1 MKFSSTLFKLS
12 IVMSLII
19 LQGFSLN
26 AQQRKGKGDK
36 TKAFLNFT
44 FEVFED
50 EATISEPMQI
60 SLLKNVKFHPKGI
73 PADIFNKNSE
83 GDFGIGQ
90 NLYGKEDPITASFER
105 LTEGDKNLFDKD
117 LAGGGDGFAGI
128 VVYKPGKLAKE
139 RSYITIPFKTGKDN
153 ITMTKGMKYCV
164 EFSISLAESSKY
176 ASNNIQM
183 LFDTQYDDEAPD
195 NIDDCGL
202 ITRQAGR
209 TLSNY
214 KNKIYSGFYG
224 WEKVCAMYES
234 KDGKETCIIIGNFET
249 NDETKVEVQKKPKDS
264 ETEVIAHA
272 YYFIDNVRIKEVSDK
287 KECNCYASYTVNIAD
302 SYSTLIFDKTPI
314 LNDKMTIAQK
324 IQAQVAY
331 FGFGKKSYTP
341 SGKEAFNF
349 IIAAMKKDPKIG
361 INIIGHN
368 DEKEDELA
376 DQNQELVN
384 MARQRA
390 EAIKSYFE
398 REGISEDRLVVVSN
412 GAKVNSIEIQSDDDN
427 EVRDAKN
434 RRVMFEVIK

>member
-1 MKFSSTLFKLS
+1 MKINSTSSKLFLLS
-12 IVMSLII
+12 SLFI
-19 LQGFSLN
+19 LIGLSLN
-26 AQQRKGKGDK
+26 AQRTGKGDK

-44 FEVFED
+44 FEDFTE
-50 EATISEPMQI
+50 EGTISEPSQI
-60 SLLKNVKFHPKGI
+60 GMLKNVYSPTSIG
-73 PADIFNKNSE
+73 ADLFNLNSP
-83 GDFGIGQ
+83 GDFGVGQ
-90 NLYGKEDPITASFER
+90 NLYGLQLPIEAAAER
-105 LTEGDKNLFDKD
+105 LPEVDKNLFDKN
-117 LAGGGDGFAGI
+117 LKGGGDGFAGI
-128 VVYKPGKLAKE
+128 VTYKPGKLSKE
-139 RSYITIPFKTGKDN
+139 RTYITIPFISGKDKLK
-153 ITMTKGMKYCV
+153 MTKGMKYCI
-164 EFSISLAESSKY
+164 EFSVSLGESSKY
-176 ASNNIQM
+176 ATNNIQM
-183 LFDTQYDDEAPD
+183 LFSKDMMDVPTD
-195 NIDDCGL
+195 GL
-202 ITRQAGR
+202 VSKEAGR

-214 KNKIYSGFYG
+214 KNRVYTGFFG
-224 WEKVCAMYES
+224 WEKVCAMYEA
-234 KDGKETCIIIGNFET
+234 KGDEVCLVIGNFET
-249 NDETKVEVQKKPKDS
+249 NEETKVEQQKKPKDS
-264 ETEVIAHA
+264 ETEVLPHA
-272 YYFIDNVRIKEVSDK
+272 YYFIDNVRIKEVANK
-287 KECNCYASYTVNIAD
+287 EECNCYAADTVNIAD

-314 LNDKMTIAQK
+314 LNDKMTIDQK

-349 IIAAMKKDPKIG
+349 IIAAMKKDPKIR

-398 REGISEDRLVVVSN
+398 REGISEDRLVVVPN

>member
-1 MKFSSTLFKLS
+1 MKFSPTFFKLS

-19 LQGFSLN
+19 LQCFSLN
-26 AQQRKGKGDK
+26 AQKKGKGDK
-36 TKAFLNFT
+36 TKLFLNFT
-44 FEVFED
+44 FEDLKED
-50 EATISEPMQI
+50 GAISEPSSI
-60 SLLKNVKFHPKGI
+60 SMLKNVGSPTSIG
-73 PADIFNKNSE
+73 ADIFNSNSP
-83 GDFGIGQ
+83 GDFGTGQ
-90 NLYGKEDPITASFER
+90 NIYGKEDPITASFER
-105 LTEGDKNLFDKD
+105 LTDGDKNLFDPELK
-117 LAGGGDGFAGI
+117 GGGEGFAGI
-128 VVYKPGKLAKE
+128 VIYKPGKLAKE
-139 RSYITIPFKTGKDN
+139 RSYITIPFMSGKN
-153 ITMTKGMKYCV
+153 KILMTKGMKYCV

-183 LFDTQYDDEAPD
+183 LFDTGYDIESNKDEVLGFVSKQP
-195 NIDDCGL
+195 
-202 ITRQAGR
+202 GR

-214 KNKIYSGFYG
+214 KNKIYSDFYG

-264 ETEVIAHA
+264 ETEVLPHA
-272 YYFIDNVRIKEVSDK
+272 YYFIDNVRIKEVKDK
-287 KECNCYASYTVNIAD
+287 VECNCYVADTVNIAD

-314 LNDKMTIAQK
+314 LNDKMTINQK

-398 REGISEDRLVVVSN
+398 REGISEERIKVSAN

-434 RRVMFEVIK
+434 RRVMFEVFEVIK